1 MHKRYLF
8 VGLSFFYLASHA
20 QTGSNHGNKFEQIEN
35 LLPTPNEYR
44 MADGSPGPKY
54 WQQRCD
60 YDIKAMLND
69 ETQRIDGEEKITY
82 YNNSPKAL
90 TYLWLQLDENQ
101 HDPNADNLV
110 FDQSGINPIMS
121 ETSLRMLDRKEEMK
135 KAWYENR
142 SADRQFG
149 EKHFLYY

>member
-1 MHKRYLF
+1 MHKLCLL
-8 VGLSFFYLASHA
+8 VGFSLLCLAAYS
-20 QTGSNHGNKFEQIEN
+20 QNGSNHGNKFEQLDN

-60 YDIKAMLND
+60 YDIKASLND

-82 YNNSPKAL
+82 HNNSPKAL

-101 HDPNADNLV
+101 HDANSDNVV
-110 FDQSGINPIMS
+110 FDQSGINPIM
-121 ETSLRMLDRKEEMK
+121 
-135 KAWYENR
+135 
-142 SADRQFG
+142 
-149 EKHFLYY
+149 